1 MNSIVQAIREDV
13 RSKQNLS
20 GALSDERL
28 SYLPHVNEGKY
39 FVTHNQRTVTHKYSS
54 FEEVFELPIE
64 KRFDTLCEKITVT
77 QGSITQ
83 IDVTSYVE
91 NPNTGRIRVV
101 IQKQNIK
108 PAVKDYLYAIVQLL
122 FQGSGTVDLDA
133 FQFSYLE
140 SSGSRITLGVNSSE
154 QQRINVS
161 VENSTSM
168 GDAES
173 LYLRNPTITIPNS
186 ILSLFEIN
194 KQAISHRFSSAV
206 IDPAKLKFSK
216 SDPMKDAFEYNLYIS
231 YKNDTLD
238 DPSVE
243 IP

>member
-1 MNSIVQAIREDV
+1 MNSIVEAIREDV

-20 GALSDERL
+20 GTLSDERI
-28 SYLPHVNEGKY
+28 SYLPQVNEGKY
-39 FVTHNQRTVTHKYSS
+39 FVTHNQHTVTHKYSS
-54 FEEVFELPIE
+54 FENVFELPIE
-64 KRFDTLCEKITVT
+64 ERFNTICENITVKR
-77 QGSITQ
+77 GSITQ
-83 IDVTSYVE
+83 IDVTSYSN

-101 IQKQNIK
+101 IQQQDVKTAI
-108 PAVKDYLYAIVQLL
+108 KDYLYAIAQLL
-122 FQGSGTVDLDA
+122 FQGSGTVDLDT
-133 FQFSYLE
+133 FQFTYLE

-173 LYLRNPTITIPNS
+173 IYLRNPTITIPNS
-186 ILSLFEIN
+186 ILSLFEST
-194 KQAISHRFSSAV
+194 QQDISHHFSSAV
-206 IDPAKLKFSK
+206 LQPSKLKFSK
-216 SDPMKDAFEYNLYIS
+216 SDPLKDVCEYNLYIP

-238 DPSVE
+238 VSSVE